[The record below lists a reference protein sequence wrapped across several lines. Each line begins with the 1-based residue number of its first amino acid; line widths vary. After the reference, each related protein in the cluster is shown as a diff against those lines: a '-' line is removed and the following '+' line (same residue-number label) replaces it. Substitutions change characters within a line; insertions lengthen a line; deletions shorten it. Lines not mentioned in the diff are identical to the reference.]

1 VRRAQA
7 VRRHARNDRLD
18 ILAKSA
24 DLSAWNKLVHSL
36 ENPQH
41 TVTIALVGK
50 YVDLTES
57 YKSLS
62 EALTHAGIHTRSR
75 VQIHYVDSEAIERDG
90 VYYQPSAYAE
100 PYPITRHLIEE
111 GRAHL
116 LEGNSFDTL
125 CPVRILQGMRDPD
138 VPWSH
143 ALSLVDL
150 LTGNDVELSLIK
162 DGDHRLSRPEDI
174 ARLEAVVAEL
184 VEKVRNIHT
193 R

>member
-1 VRRAQA
+1 
-7 VRRHARNDRLD
+7 
-18 ILAKSA
+18 
-24 DLSAWNKLVHSL
+24 
-36 ENPQH
+36 
-41 TVTIALVGK
+41 
-50 YVDLTES
+50 
-57 YKSLS
+57 
-62 EALTHAGIHTRSR
+62 
-75 VQIHYVDSEAIERDG
+75 
-90 VYYQPSAYAE
+90 
-100 PYPITRHLIEE
+100 
-111 GRAHL
+111 
-116 LEGNSFDTL
+116 
-125 CPVRILQGMRDPD
+125 MRDPD